1 MDAPVIWFLKLV
13 SAHLLTDFLLQ
24 PTGWIKKRNEKHFG
38 SGYLYLH
45 GLITAGVVCLFIGYT
60 YWIVIGVILL
70 SHIMIDGWKSY
81 RRQNLTYFLADQL
94 LHFAVLIGC
103 FFFTFPDTFDIIGFW
118 SRLSNNHRFWKLGV
132 AVIFLT
138 LPAGILIGLITKQW
152 SEKIR
157 DTNLDSLSNA
167 GKWIGIAER
176 MIVLILVIHHQYEA
190 IGLLVAAKSILRFNE
205 KNRPEIKTEYLLIGT
220 LLSIG
225 LAIITGELVR

>member
-1 MDAPVIWFLKLV
+1 MDTPVIWFLKLL

-45 GLITAGVVCLFIGYT
+45 GFITAGVACLFIGYT
-60 YWIVIGVILL
+60 YWIVIGVILV

-81 RRQNLTYFLADQL
+81 REQNLTYFLIDQL
-94 LHFAVLIGC
+94 LHFAVLAGC
-103 FFFTFPDTFDIIGFW
+103 FYFTFLDTFDIPGFW
-118 SRLSNNHRFWKLGV
+118 DKLSNNYHFWKLGA

-167 GKWIGIAER
+167 GKWIGVAER

-205 KNRPEIKTEYLLIGT
+205 KDRPEVKTEYLLIGT

-225 LAIITGELVR
+225 LAIITGELIR